1 MTLNVRANGGQVS
14 ERRARTR
21 WLLRDGSHPRS
32 RVVARWTAAAAL
44 LLCQA
49 LVHRW
54 HFELLSGRHRQ
65 LRLPD
70 EQLCVRSG
78 LSHACAGHACRPAH
92 IVLGRLDARCSLS
105 AASSIV
111 CGANAACTGA
121 TCVCQTDYYGSGLSC
136 ARTCAAATHP
146 PARPSLS
153 HRPQSHTR
161 ATAVVCI
168 GNVASGYFFDATEVV
183 PAGANATTTTCA
195 FGLAGYATRLC
206 VWNGPNSQYGVWAA
220 PTSYC
225 QRTPTLCTE
234 APRM

>member
-1 MTLNVRANGGQVS
+1 M
-14 ERRARTR
+14 
-21 WLLRDGSHPRS
+21 
-32 RVVARWTAAAAL
+32 
-44 LLCQA
+44 
-49 LVHRW
+49 
-54 HFELLSGRHRQ
+54 
-65 LRLPD
+65 
-70 EQLCVRSG
+70 
-78 LSHACAGHACRPAH
+78 
-92 IVLGRLDARCSLS
+92 
-105 AASSIV
+105 

-121 TCVCQTDYYGSGLSC
+121 TCVCQTNYYGSGLSC
-136 ARTCAAATHP
+136 ARMCRRNA
-146 PARPSLS
+146 PAMDSDPACLTT
-153 HRPQSHTR
+153 PQSHAR